1 MVARRWQLLIGWS
14 EFIAGLGGLLM
25 LPIVAYQNAIQ
36 ATGVYYLGAGVVF
49 AFVGGAGW
57 FLIRGH
63 QFGLQASR
71 WLQAAQILQLTAAG
85 FTFQFT
91 AGFQLLLVFSPGHFR
106 FSPGVNAGLWLGPTI
121 GDQVFRL
128 GLNLFPIIALWGLRL
143 SKPIGAAATAA
154 EPSVE
159 GTA

>member
-14 EFIAGLGGLLM
+14 ELIAGLGGLLM

-36 ATGVYYLGAGVVF
+36 ATAVYYLGAGVIF
-49 AFVGGAGW
+49 ALVGAVGW
-57 FLIRGH
+57 SLLHGR

-85 FTFQFT
+85 FTYQFT
-91 AGFQLLLVFSPGHFR
+91 AGFQLLLVFGPGHMR
-106 FSPGVNAGLWLGPTI
+106 FSPGVNAGLWLGPTV
-121 GDQVFRL
+121 GDQAFRL
-128 GLNLFPIIALWGLRL
+128 GLNLFPIIALWGLRML
-143 SKPIGAAATAA
+143 PIAATALTPETSA
-154 EPSVE
+154 E